1 MQAAPVVVALDEF
14 LDPLGQM
21 LPITVVLRKN
31 LVVLGF
37 RLLFTPVVRQN
48 YFVSRIN
55 RLAWAGFTV
64 KSAGTWS
71 LRTTQAH
78 ERKIEKQ
85 LRGAS

>member
-1 MQAAPVVVALDEF
+1 MNRSGVF
-14 LDPLGQM
+14 
-21 LPITVVLRKN
+21 RKN
-31 LVVLGF
+31 FVVLGF

-71 LRTTQAH
+71 FCDHSL
-78 ERKIEKQ
+78 KIIY
-85 LRGAS
+85 L